1 MNQLLITTIAASLL
15 SGVTETL
22 QSKET
27 SSEASVVNNSG
38 KASHELPHGKPEEVG
53 MSSDTLKEID
63 KLVQQYVESG
73 QIEGAVIGIIRKSKV
88 IYFEAHGILKGKTPK
103 PMPEDSI
110 FLMASSTKPVIG
122 VATMILIDDGLI
134 KPDDPVSK
142 YIPQYKGLKVAIP
155 LESENKNLQIKKRAK
170 NKLIKKLGSKTN
182 ANNKNGSHAKSK
194 REIPKYR
201 LEKINRPL
209 TIHDL
214 LTHTAGLGT
223 KGGLGSRIVTNR
235 ALPTDTLA
243 TWIPRMAAM
252 PLDFQPGSRWAYS
265 PGSGLMV
272 VGRIIEIASKMSLHE
287 FVQTRILDPLNM
299 KDTYWDV
306 PEDQLFRMPYKLHK
320 KAKGN
325 GRLVGKDLS
334 AYVSNSGGLFSTT
347 RDYLHFQEML
357 LNGGNLFG
365 NQILKPE
372 TVEMMITNKVGDL
385 FTEAAKGGPGKGHGY
400 TTYIT
405 LDQEKSGNGQIAG
418 TYSWGGAAGT
428 ISWTTPSERLSLVY
442 MVQNPSDLPKK
453 IGAIVRKAIVN

>member
-1 MNQLLITTIAASLL
+1 
-15 SGVTETL
+15 
-22 QSKET
+22 
-27 SSEASVVNNSG
+27 
-38 KASHELPHGKPEEVG
+38 
-53 MSSDTLKEID
+53 
-63 KLVQQYVESG
+63 
-73 QIEGAVIGIIRKSKV
+73 
-88 IYFEAHGILKGKTPK
+88 
-103 PMPEDSI
+103 
-110 FLMASSTKPVIG
+110 MASSTKPVIG

-347 RDYLHFQEML
+347 RDYLHLQEML

-372 TVEMMITNKVGDL
+372 TVEMMTTNKVGNL